1 MHTQTLHGHCNV
13 RHNRRGIFSAFRL
26 RRRKWWRTRRQA
38 HIARRLGLTSGQ
50 QDKLDALLSAFTE
63 SRERA
68 RANVA
73 DLFPQFDELLL
84 HTDSSNEALATLLRG
99 GLKTLDGEVEVIAA
113 KASEFLAS
121 LDEAQRETI
130 RDALRRRLG

>member
-1 MHTQTLHGHCNV
+1 MHTQTLHGHCSV
-13 RHNRRGIFSAFRL
+13 RHQGRGIFSTLRM

-38 HIARRLGLTSGQ
+38 QLAQRLALTYGQ

-63 SRERA
+63 SRARA

-84 HTDSSNEALATLLRG
+84 QPDSSDKALATLLRG
-99 GLKTLDGEVEVIAA
+99 GLNTLDGEVEVIAA

-121 LDEAQRETI
+121 LDAAQRETI

>member
-13 RHNRRGIFSAFRL
+13 RHNRRGIFSALRF
-26 RRRKWWRTRRQA
+26 RRREWWRTRRQA
-38 HIARRLGLTSGQ
+38 HIARRLALTYGQ
-50 QDKLDALLSAFTE
+50 QDKLDALLSAFSE

-68 RANVA
+68 RENVA
-73 DLFPQFDELLL
+73 DLFPQFDELLAQ
-84 HTDSSNEALATLLRG
+84 TNSSNEALATLLRG
-99 GLKTLDGEVEVIAA
+99 GLKTLDGEVEVLAA
-113 KASEFLAS
+113 KASEFLTS

>member
-13 RHNRRGIFSAFRL
+13 RHNRRGIFSALRL

-38 HIARRLGLTSGQ
+38 HIARRLALTDGQ

-73 DLFPQFDELLL
+73 DLFPQFDELL
-84 HTDSSNEALATLLRG
+84 HTDSSNEALAKLLRG

-121 LDEAQRETI
+121 LDAAQRETI
-130 RDALRRRLG
+130 HEALHRRLG